1 MKRLIY
7 LLPVAA
13 LFAFSACSKPDDNAS
28 TGDAYITVSPSSIQ
42 DVPYT
47 GDTYKVEIDANC
59 KWTITKTDD
68 EGNPVQ
74 WLKTDKLTGEG
85 KATISILVEE
95 NPGNVAR
102 SGAVNITSD
111 KASASIDIT
120 QAANPGGEDPG
131 DDGPQENPGDEPI
144 VLTFDFS
151 GAPLAGWP
159 TEAGTE
165 AVSCV
170 YPLDGT
176 DYTFVLTA
184 DGQATNRFPY
194 WKEGT
199 GIVITKYRY
208 IGLPAIEGYRLT
220 KLVATNAKVAEEESK
235 YGKAGVANQ
244 VENTAKAPDDE
255 GGHGYVK
262 GGDPQVWSKLVDYT
276 YELGGTTMNTVY
288 YLVSLQTY
296 GTFLKAVTLTFEKG
310 DAPADDPGDDPGDN
324 PGGDP
329 GDNPGGDPSDMVLDF
344 DFSEDPLEGWPTSS
358 TLPEHVDGGYSYIY
372 PIDGENY
379 RIILADCDGAARSAI
394 FWDEKP
400 YGLRVNIYRYVGLP
414 AIEGY
419 KLKTV
424 VATCGRRR
432 SNDAKM
438 CIAKQIEANQVHP
451 TDEAG
456 HGVVTGGDPQDW
468 KAADEEYTYN
478 LKDTEANKVYYL
490 SNVTGT
496 TSVFAWIRHIKAT
509 YSHVTPE

>member
-1 MKRLIY
+1 MKRLVY

-13 LFAFSACSKPDDNAS
+13 LFAFSACSKPDDSAN
-28 TGDAYITVSPSSIQ
+28 TGDAYITVSPTSIP

-47 GDTYKVEIDANC
+47 ASTYKVEIDANC

-144 VLTFDFS
+144 VLSFDFS
-151 GAPLAGWP
+151 GTPLTGWP
-159 TEAGTE
+159 TETGTGTAE
-165 AVSCV
+165 CV
-170 YPLDGT
+170 YSIEGKN
-176 DYTFVLTA
+176 YTFVLTA

-220 KLVATNAKVAEEESK
+220 KVVATNAKVADAESK

-244 VENTAKAPDDE
+244 VENIAGAPDAD

-262 GGDPQVWSKLVDYT
+262 GGEPQVWSELADYT

-288 YLVSLQTY
+288 YLISLQTY
-296 GTFLKAVTLTFEKG
+296 GSFLKAVTLTFEKG

-329 GDNPGGDPSDMVLDF
+329 GDNPGGDPSDKVLDF
-344 DFSEDPLEGWPTSS
+344 DFSGDPLDGWPTAAG
-358 TLPEHVDGGYSYIY
+358 EHVDGGKTYIY
-372 PIDGENY
+372 PIDGEY
-379 RIILADCDGAARSAI
+379 YTFVLADCDGANQSGAY
-394 FWDEKP
+394 WQKP
-400 YGLRVNIYRYVGLP
+400 YGIAFSIYRYIGLP
-414 AIEGY
+414 AFEGY
-419 KLKTV
+419 KLTEV
-424 VATCGRRR
+424 VATCGRKR
-432 SNDAKM
+432 SSTAKVG
-438 CIAKQIEANQVHP
+438 IAKQIEANQVHP
-451 TDEAG
+451 GDEAG
-456 HGVVTGGDPQDW
+456 HGFVTGGDPQEFLASDT
-468 KAADEEYTYN
+468 EYTYT

-490 SNVTGT
+490 CNATEANA
-496 TSVFAWIRHIKAT
+496 FAYVKNIKVT